1 MNFKDKVVIITGGT
15 GGLGFAVTQAFLN
28 AGAKVV
34 VTYTYEEKLN
44 HLKLNVKNAPG
55 ELLALKTDVLDES
68 RVKSMVENV
77 VNKFGR
83 IDVLVNL
90 VGGFLGGV
98 SIVVTT
104 VEQWDKMINLNLK
117 SAFLCCRHV
126 LPIMMKQ
133 KYGRMINIGSKGG
146 LQGTKGIS
154 AYAAFKSGVINFT
167 QSLAAEGKPYN
178 VTANLVVPGT
188 IDTPD
193 NRRAMPQSN
202 FSDWVTPD
210 SLAEV
215 ILFLSSDAA
224 KDVSAAMIPVYGK
237 S

>member
-126 LPIMMKQ
+126 LPIM
-133 KYGRMINIGSKGG
+133 
-146 LQGTKGIS
+146 
-154 AYAAFKSGVINFT
+154 
-167 QSLAAEGKPYN
+167 
-178 VTANLVVPGT
+178 
-188 IDTPD
+188 
-193 NRRAMPQSN
+193 
-202 FSDWVTPD
+202 
-210 SLAEV
+210 
-215 ILFLSSDAA
+215 
-224 KDVSAAMIPVYGK
+224 
-237 S
+237 